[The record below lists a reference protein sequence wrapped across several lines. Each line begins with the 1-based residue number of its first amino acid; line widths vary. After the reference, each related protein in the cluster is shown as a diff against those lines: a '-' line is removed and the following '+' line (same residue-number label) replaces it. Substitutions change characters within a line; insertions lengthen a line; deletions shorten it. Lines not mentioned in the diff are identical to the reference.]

1 MILEKIIAH
10 KKVEVARQ
18 KESFPFNQ
26 LKTIIQDLS
35 YVPRPP
41 FSAALRRPGEVAL
54 IAEIKK
60 ASPSRGVIRED
71 FDELV
76 IAGQY
81 LEAGAAAISV
91 LTDSK
96 FFGGQPGHLE
106 RVRRFTPLPLLRKDF
121 IIDEYQIYHS
131 RLLGA
136 DAVLLIA
143 AVLSRRELSG
153 FLSLAG
159 EIGLSCLVEVHTE
172 DEAYAA
178 REAGA
183 TVIGINNRDLRT
195 FETDL
200 NTTLKLV
207 RRVEAKNV
215 TVVSES
221 GIKTRA
227 DLLLLREHGVHAA
240 LVGEA
245 LMRRPNP
252 GDGVRELLGA
262 AAPDVRAASSAGR
275 KQFIVNTAPEPCCG
289 RQHKR
294 GRDGMKP
301 DARGYFGGYGG
312 RFVPETLMPA
322 LEELIDAYSSAT
334 LDTSFQAELLYYLK
348 NYVGRPSPLYFA
360 EGLTRHCGGA
370 RIYLKR
376 EDLNHTGAHKINNTI
391 GQALLARRMGKTRVI
406 AETGAGQ
413 HGVATATAAAL
424 FGFRCAVYMG
434 EEDIQR
440 QSPNVFRMRLLG
452 AEVIPVSTG
461 SRTLKDAMNEAIRD
475 WVTNVEDT
483 YYLIGSVAGP
493 HPYPAMVRDFQS
505 VIGTEAKEQMLR
517 ETGRLPDYVVACVGG
532 GSNAMGIFYSFL
544 LDAGVKLIGVEAAG
558 RGLSTAEH
566 AATLGLGKP
575 GVLHGSLSYILQD
588 EDGQIKNA
596 HSISAGLDYPGV
608 GPEHAYLKDS
618 GRAKYTAV
626 TDDEALAAFQLLC
639 RTDGIIPA
647 LESAHAIAEAVR
659 LARELEPEQVLLVN
673 LSGRGD
679 KDVNVIAGERGV
691 SL

>member
-1 MILEKIIAH
+1 MILDRILAH
-10 KKVEVARQ
+10 KKVEVAGQ
-18 KESFPFNQ
+18 KEALPINQLYKLIQNMERISPLSFPDA
-26 LKTIIQDLS
+26 LK
-35 YVPRPP
+35 
-41 FSAALRRPGEVAL
+41 RPGEVTL
-54 IAEIKK
+54 IAEIKR
-60 ASPSRGVIRED
+60 ASPSKGIIRED
-71 FDELV
+71 FNEV
-76 IAGQY
+76 AIARQY
-81 LEAGAAAISV
+81 EEAGAAAISV
-91 LTDSK
+91 LTDSE

-106 RVRRFTPLPLLRKDF
+106 RVRRSTALPLLRKDF
-121 IIDEYQIYHS
+121 IIDEYQIYHA

-143 AVLSRRELSG
+143 AALSRRELSG

-159 EIGLSCLVEVHTE
+159 ELGLNCLVEVHSE
-172 DEAYAA
+172 DEADAA

-183 TVIGINNRDLRT
+183 TVIGINNRNLRT

-200 NTTLKLV
+200 NTTLRLA
-207 RRVEAKNV
+207 RRVEDKNV

-221 GIKTRA
+221 GIKTRE
-227 DLLLLREHGVHAA
+227 DLALLREHGIHAA
-240 LVGEA
+240 LVGES
-245 LMRRPNP
+245 LMRRSNP

-262 AAPDVRAASSAGR
+262 VAPARQAESSGGR
-275 KQFIVNTAPEPCCG
+275 KYIIVNTAPERSCG
-289 RQHKR
+289 RQRKR
-294 GRDGMKP
+294 GSDGMNP

-322 LEELIDAYSSAT
+322 LEELIDAYSRT
-334 LDTSFQAELLYYLK
+334 LSDAGFQAELLYYLK

-370 RIYLKR
+370 KIYLKR

-440 QSPNVFRMRLLG
+440 QSPNVFRMHLLG
-452 AEVIPVSTG
+452 AEVVPVSTG

-475 WVTNVEDT
+475 WVTNVNDT

-505 VIGTEAKEQMLR
+505 VIGTEAREQILQ
-517 ETGRLPDYVVACVGG
+517 ETGRLPDYVLACVGG
-532 GSNAMGIFYSFL
+532 GSNAMGIFYPFL
-544 LDAGVKLIGVEAAG
+544 LDDGVQLIGVEAAG
-558 RGLSTAEH
+558 RGLSTGEH
-566 AATLGLGKP
+566 AATLGQGNP

-608 GPEHAYLKDS
+608 GPEHAFLKDS
-618 GRAKYTAV
+618 GRATYTAV
-626 TDDEALAAFQLLC
+626 TDDEALEAFQLLC

-647 LESAHAIAEAVR
+647 LESAHAVAEAVR
-659 LARELEPEQVLLVN
+659 MARKLGPEQLLLVN

-679 KDVNVIAGERGV
+679 KDVHVIAGEKGV